1 MSAGVAVSPDGPSRT
16 ARLPW
21 TLVGITIASV
31 LVTVPL
37 SLGGETIVEVWE
49 SQEDADRFVA
59 ERLAPALEAVGVTG
73 RAQPQVWPVHG
84 YIT

>member
-1 MSAGVAVSPDGPSRT
+1 MEDRAQ
-16 ARLPW
+16 RLRDRRQ
-21 TLVGITIASV
+21 S
-31 LVTVPL
+31 PL
-37 SLGGETIVEVWE
+37 SLGGERIVEVWE

-73 RAQPQVWPVHG
+73 RAQPQIWPVHG